1 VLLLKNGVYILGP
14 GEEGELDGNER
25 RVVEYN
31 VVSVR
36 VIAVGV
42 SDLGC
47 GWLKKGYALR
57 IFVSFHSSV
66 SVRESPELEMTE
78 GLMKLSDLV
87 D

>member
-1 VLLLKNGVYILGP
+1 MVVKRQ
-14 GEEGELDGNER
+14 R

-42 SDLGC
+42 LDLGY

-57 IFVSFHSSV
+57 IFVSFHSSAF
-66 SVRESPELEMTE
+66 VRESPESDTTE
-78 GLMKLSDLV
+78 GLTKLSDLV

>member
-1 VLLLKNGVYILGP
+1 VLVLKNRVYILGP

-57 IFVSFHSSV
+57 IFVSFHSSAFRV
-66 SVRESPELEMTE
+66 GDDRRTDEAF
-78 GLMKLSDLV
+78 GLG
-87 D
+87 

>member
-1 VLLLKNGVYILGP
+1 MVVKRQ
-14 GEEGELDGNER
+14 R

-36 VIAVGV
+36 VIAIGV
-42 SDLGC
+42 SDLEC

-57 IFVSFHSSV
+57 IFVSFHNSAF
-66 SVRESPELEMTE
+66 VRESPESETTE

-87 D
+87 G

>member
-1 VLLLKNGVYILGP
+1 MVVKRQ
-14 GEEGELDGNER
+14 R
-25 RVVEYN
+25 RVVEYS

-42 SDLGC
+42 LYLGR

-57 IFVSFHSSV
+57 IFVSFHSSAF
-66 SVRESPELEMTE
+66 VRESPESDTAE
-78 GLMKLSDLV
+78 GLTKLSDLV